1 MLNTKRIAAGFGLVA
16 ASSSSALAAG
26 GHGDFSFTIEGF
38 YIIDF
43 VILVGLLFFLL
54 KGPARKFIEGR
65 HDRIKAELEAA
76 TRLREEA
83 EARLRDLDAMVRGLE
98 SEIAVVR
105 EQFRQDGEREAARIQ
120 HETTSAVARLDGAL
134 AKQREQETAKLRE
147 ALEHELVAAVLKSTE
162 AKLKQ
167 KLDAKT
173 QAAVANDFIEAL
185 EKVPSLD
192 KIGHAA

>member
-1 MLNTKRIAAGFGLVA
+1 MWSFNRIAAAIGLVLATSGTA
-16 ASSSSALAAG
+16 AAAG
-26 GHGDFSFTIEGF
+26 GGDFSFTIEGF

-43 VILVGLLFFLL
+43 VILVALLVFLL
-54 KGPARKFIEGR
+54 KGPAKKFIENR

-83 EARLRDLDAMVRGLE
+83 EARLRDLDALVAGLE
-98 SEIAVVR
+98 AEIAVVR

-120 HETTSAVARLDGAL
+120 HETHGAVARVDAGL

-147 ALEHELVAAVLKSTE
+147 ALENELVAAVLKSAET
-162 AKLKQ
+162 KLKL

-173 QAAVANDFIEAL
+173 QAKVATDFIEAL
-185 EKVPSLD
+185 EKVPSLGN
-192 KIGHAA
+192 IGRAA